1 MQRPAG
7 CAWIMMKTTNRRM
20 GLISEVRTSA
30 SDTAKWF
37 YFQTNGKA
45 KRSKNDSY
53 SAETIG
59 DNKYYF
65 NDDGVMMTGWVA
77 VKSNAKAGDTSQ
89 ASANLYT
96 LAVLTR
102 ASWQR
107 INGWNFTEHPGD
119 SDDKDEISA
128 DRQQR

>member
-1 MQRPAG
+1 MAMQ
-7 CAWIMMKTTNRRM
+7 KTGWLCLDYDEDNKPDDGTV
-20 GLISEVRTSA
+20 SEIRTSA

-65 NDDGVMMTGWVA
+65 NEEQSLMMTGWVA
-77 VKSNAKAGDTSQ
+77 VKQRAEAGIQSI
-89 ASANLYT
+89 NKF
-96 LAVLTR
+96 VLGR
-102 ASWQR
+102 NDEASWQNKMAGTLQSSGSSGNR
-107 INGWNFTEHPGD
+107 NQESTTD
-119 SDDKDEISA
+119 SN
-128 DRQQR
+128 